1 MRRSIFIVSLFTI
14 VCAISIGVPTL
25 QAQPYPSHPIQLII
39 PSAPGDGTDI
49 AARLFAEELTK
60 ILKVPVV
67 PFNKPGASATLGTDM
82 VVKSKKDGYTILY
95 ANTSAVVY
103 AKASEPETVPYDPV
117 KDLEPLGF
125 HTFFPTVTCL
135 RTDAPWKDFSE
146 FIDYAKKNP
155 GKINYGTMG
164 VSTIDSVQW
173 EMVKAIVS
181 VNMTMIPFKGVGAKT
196 TALLGGHV
204 EAASFPLAVF
214 ETQYRSGKVRGI
226 LLDQS
231 VPDFPDIPTL
241 QQLGYKRGIP
251 SPWTALFAPIGI
263 TEEAKKVLIPAIETA
278 IKNPDL
284 MSRMQKMWY
293 IPGYKPPAELK
304 NLLVDDY
311 ENARD
316 TFKKSVTTK

>member
-1 MRRSIFIVSLFTI
+1 MRRSILMVSLFTI
-14 VCAISIGVPTL
+14 VYAISMEVPTL
-25 QAQPYPSHPIQLII
+25 QAQPYPNHPIQLVI

-49 AARLFAEELTK
+49 AARLFAEELSK
-60 ILKVPVV
+60 VLKVPVV
-67 PFNKPGASATLGTDM
+67 PFNKPGASAALGTDM

-95 ANTSAVVY
+95 ANTSAAVY
-103 AKASEPETVPYDPV
+103 AKASQPETVPYDPV

-125 HTFFPTVTCL
+125 HTFFPTITCL

-173 EMVKAIVS
+173 EMLKAIVS

-204 EAASFPLAVF
+204 ESASFPLSVF

-231 VPDFPDIPTL
+231 VADFPNIPTL

-251 SPWTALFAPIGI
+251 SPWTAVFAPIGI
-263 TEEAKKVLIPAIETA
+263 SEEAKTVLIPAIEKA
-278 IKNPDL
+278 IKNADL
-284 MSRMQKMWY
+284 MSKMQKMWY

-304 NLLVDDY
+304 NLLVEDY

-316 TFKKSVTTK
+316 TFKKMGQTH

>member
-1 MRRSIFIVSLFTI
+1 MRRSVFIVSLFTVI
-14 VCAISIGVPTL
+14 YAISIGVQTS
-25 QAQPYPSHPIQLII
+25 QAQTYPSHPIQLII
-39 PSAPGDGTDI
+39 PGAPGDGADI
-49 AARLFAEELTK
+49 AARLFAEELAK

-67 PFNKPGASATLGTDM
+67 PLNKQGASGSIGADF
-82 VVKSKKDGYTILY
+82 VVKSKKDGYTLLY
-95 ANTSAVVY
+95 ANTSSVVY
-103 AKASEPETVPYDPV
+103 SKASEPDVVPYDPV

-125 HTFFPTVTCL
+125 HTFFPTVTAL
-135 RTDAPWKDFSE
+135 RTEAPWKDFAE
-146 FIDYAKKNP
+146 FIEYARNNP
-155 GKINYGTMG
+155 EKISYGTMG

-173 EMVKAIVS
+173 EMVKAIVG

-196 TALLGGHV
+196 SALLGGHV
-204 EAASFPLAVF
+204 EAASFPLSVF

-231 VPDFPDIPTL
+231 VPDFPSIPTL

-263 TEEAKKVLIPAIETA
+263 SEEVRRVLIPAIETA

-293 IPGYKPPAELK
+293 IPGYKTPAELK

-316 TFKKSVTTK
+316 TFKKMGLTR

>member
-1 MRRSIFIVSLFTI
+1 
-14 VCAISIGVPTL
+14 
-25 QAQPYPSHPIQLII
+25 
-39 PSAPGDGTDI
+39 
-49 AARLFAEELTK
+49 
-60 ILKVPVV
+60 
-67 PFNKPGASATLGTDM
+67 
-82 VVKSKKDGYTILY
+82 
-95 ANTSAVVY
+95 
-103 AKASEPETVPYDPV
+103 
-117 KDLEPLGF
+117 
-125 HTFFPTVTCL
+125 L
-135 RTDAPWKDFSE
+135 RTDALWKDFSE

-173 EMVKAIVS
+173 EMLKAIVS

-204 EAASFPLAVF
+204 ESASFPLSVF

-231 VPDFPDIPTL
+231 VPDFLNIPTL
-241 QQLGYKRGIP
+241 QQLGYNRGIP

-263 TEEAKKVLIPAIETA
+263 SEEAKTVLIPAIEKA

-284 MSRMQKMWY
+284 MSKMQKMWY

-316 TFKKSVTTK
+316 TFKKMGQTR

>member
-1 MRRSIFIVSLFTI
+1 MIRSLFIVSLITI
-14 VCAISIGVPTL
+14 GYALSIEVPTL
-25 QAQPYPSHPIQLII
+25 QAQPYPSHPIQLVI

-60 ILKVPVV
+60 VLRVPVV

-103 AKASEPETVPYDPV
+103 ARASEPETVPYDPV

-135 RTDAPWKDFSE
+135 RTDALWKDFSE

-173 EMVKAIVS
+173 EMLKAIVS

-204 EAASFPLAVF
+204 ESASFPLSVF

-231 VPDFPDIPTL
+231 VPDFLNIPTL
-241 QQLGYKRGIP
+241 QQLGYNRGIP
-251 SPWTALFAPIGI
+251 SPWTALFGPIGI
-263 TEEAKKVLIPAIETA
+263 SEEAKTVLIPAIEKA

-284 MSRMQKMWY
+284 MSKMQKMWY

-316 TFKKSVTTK
+316 TFKKMGQTR